1 MKKILILFC
10 LISISLCGRN
20 IRRLVSK
27 IVADI
32 PRMEAELR
40 KAPVGKTS
48 KIHPILSQGYL
59 KYTQILNVIYN
70 PGIMTEYI
78 NEFLNDCV
86 SGYFDIK
93 DQNIKKKLLSLLQFA
108 EFSQFNQVLIPKSYF
123 KAGSA
128 NSYGSFLIAL
138 TENVGDAVDFLFLN
152 IKATYLYTPEYFIGE
167 KADENILWGS
177 STQILIERPKDLTM
191 RELDNLFNFLQIAMF
206 KAANKII
213 HVLDSLK

>member
-86 SGYFDIK
+86 SGYFDIR

-152 IKATYLYTPEYFIGE
+152 IKATYLSTPEYFIGE

>member
-86 SGYFDIK
+86 SGYFDIR

-108 EFSQFNQVLIPKSYF
+108 EFSQFNQVLMPKSYF

-128 NSYGSFLIAL
+128 NSFGSFLIAL

-152 IKATYLYTPEYFIGE
+152 IKATYLSTPEYFIGE
-167 KADENILWGS
+167 KADENLLWGS
-177 STQILIERPKDLTM
+177 STQIIIERPKDLTM
-191 RELDNLFNFLQIAMF
+191 RELDNLFNFLQIAIF
-206 KAANKII
+206 KAANRILNVIDTWK
-213 HVLDSLK
+213 

>member
-152 IKATYLYTPEYFIGE
+152 I
-167 KADENILWGS
+167 S
-177 STQILIERPKDLTM
+177 SSCP
-191 RELDNLFNFLQIAMF
+191 
-206 KAANKII
+206 II
-213 HVLDSLK
+213 F

>member
-86 SGYFDIK
+86 SGYFDIR

-123 KAGSA
+123 KAGNA

-152 IKATYLYTPEYFIGE
+152 IKATYLSTPEYFIGE

>member
-1 MKKILILFC
+1 MKKIFILFC

-20 IRRLVSK
+20 IRTIVRRIVS
-27 IVADI
+27 DI
-32 PRMEAELR
+32 PRMEAEIR
-40 KAPVGKTS
+40 KAPVGRTS

-59 KYTQILNVIYN
+59 KYTQILEVIYN
-70 PGIMTEYI
+70 PGIMTDYI

-93 DQNIKKKLLSLLQFA
+93 DKNIKKKLLSLLQFA
-108 EFSQFNQVLIPKSYF
+108 EFSKFNQVLMPKSYF

-128 NSYGSFLIAL
+128 NSFGSFLITL
-138 TENVGDAVDFLFLN
+138 TENVGDSVDFLFLN

-177 STQILIERPKDLTM
+177 SSQILIERPKDLTIK
-191 RELDNLFNFLQIAMF
+191 ELDNLFNFLQIAIF
-206 KAANKII
+206 KAADKIMNVI
-213 HVLDSLK
+213 DSWK

>member
-86 SGYFDIK
+86 SGYFDIR

-152 IKATYLYTPEYFIGE
+152 IKATYLYTPEYFIDKFIE
-167 KADENILWGS
+167 CTTNPDLAWRVTTNIMGVV
-177 STQILIERPKDLTM
+177 EREVNGAVNGD
-191 RELDNLFNFLQIAMF
+191 R
-206 KAANKII
+206 
-213 HVLDSLK
+213 

>member
-86 SGYFDIK
+86 SGYFDIR

-152 IKATYLYTPEYFIGE
+152 IKATYLSTPEYFIGE
-167 KADENILWGS
+167 KADENLLWGS
-177 STQILIERPKDLTM
+177 STQIIIERPKDLTM